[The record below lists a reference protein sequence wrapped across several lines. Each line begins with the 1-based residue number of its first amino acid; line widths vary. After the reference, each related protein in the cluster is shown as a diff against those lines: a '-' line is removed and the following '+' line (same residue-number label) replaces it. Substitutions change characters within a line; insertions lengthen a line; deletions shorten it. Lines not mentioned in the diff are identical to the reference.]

1 MRNRPGEE
9 AERWL
14 QQAEADLGWARHLA
28 EQGAHHLACF
38 LSQQVAEKALK
49 AILYGDGEE
58 IVLGHSVERLG
69 ERASRTHPELEGRR
83 QGWGILDTYYI
94 TARYPNGIPDSI
106 PARVF
111 DRKVAQEA
119 VRLAEEVVD
128 NARRILR
135 GEAGTPGG

>member
-1 MRNRPGEE
+1 MRNRARDE

-38 LSQQVAEKALK
+38 LSQQVAGAALK

-58 IVLGHSVERLG
+58 IVLGHSVERLA
-69 ERASRTHPELEGRR
+69 ERASRTHRELEAGRR
-83 QGWGILDTYYI
+83 GWSILDTYYI

-119 VRLAEEVVD
+119 VGLAEEVVD
-128 NARRILR
+128 HARRILR
-135 GEAGTPGG
+135 SGAGTPGG